1 MKKTDK
7 EKNCAFIDAQNLH
20 MSIESMGWRLDYKL
34 FREYLQKHYNVK
46 KAYMFMGFKPDQQP
60 MYDALKE
67 YGYTVVF
74 KPAVILKNGM
84 TKGNCD
90 AELVLQAM
98 IDYKKY
104 DKAIVVSGDGDFHC
118 LISFLQEHNKL
129 KAVLAPSADTCS
141 SLITQVMEGM
151 VDSVSDLKKDL
162 AYKKVQKI
170 KPTYT
175 KIAVKPPVKKKFGI
189 GFVVRKLVSA

>member
-1 MKKTDK
+1 MKKIDK

-20 MSIESMGWRLDYKL
+20 MSIELMGWKLDYKL

-46 KAYMFMGFKPDQQP
+46 RAYMFMGYKPDEQP

-67 YGYTVVF
+67 YGYAVVF
-74 KPAVILKNGM
+74 KPAVILKNGT

-90 AELVLQAM
+90 ADLVLQAM

-104 DKAIVVSGDGDFHC
+104 NKAVIVSGDGDFHC

-151 VDSVSDLKKDL
+151 VDSVNDLKREL
-162 AYKKVQKI
+162 AYVKTNKVNKAHA
-170 KPTYT
+170 KR
-175 KIAVKPPVKKKFGI
+175 KFGVK
-189 GFVVRKLVSA
+189 FVVQKLVSA